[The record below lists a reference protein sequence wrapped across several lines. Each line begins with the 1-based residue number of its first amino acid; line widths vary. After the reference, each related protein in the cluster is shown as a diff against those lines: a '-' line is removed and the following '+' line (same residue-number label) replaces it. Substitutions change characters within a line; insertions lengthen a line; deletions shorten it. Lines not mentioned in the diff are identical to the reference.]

1 MKKDLFVRKMEARLD
16 VELPLSYCEAL
27 LKRGVYTSSTWEILP
42 PEDVHTC
49 RKDGWEGIHSMRGIV
64 VGYDPAGNP
73 LMLLRDP
80 DLERLGDAAWM
91 WDQETRKTTKVAE
104 HFGEL
109 FGITPS
115 LESQA
120 SRLLSTAGKKKA
132 GAAATP
138 VPETEPEQ
146 PAAATERRAH
156 VRRVAEVL
164 LDAVIASGGIELD
177 DDPGDRELAV
187 DATFSTLFAADRDF
201 SERLIKAWIKCAG
214 VAEVFAEEA
223 DVTRAL
229 EAAIASTP
237 GAPKR

>member
-16 VELPLSYCEAL
+16 VELPLSYCQAL
-27 LKRGVYTSSTWEILP
+27 LQRGVFTSSTWEILP

-49 RKDGWEGIHSMRGIV
+49 RKDEWDGIHRMSGIV

-73 LMLLRDP
+73 LMLLEDE

-91 WDQETRKTTKVAE
+91 WDHETRKTTKVAE

-109 FGITPS
+109 FGMKPS

-120 SRLLSTAGKKKA
+120 SRILQTAGKKGK
-132 GAAATP
+132 AAAA
-138 VPETEPEQ
+138 PEAPALQQ
-146 PAAATERRAH
+146 PPAMTERREQ
-156 VRRVAEVL
+156 VRWVAGKL
-164 LDAVIASGGIELD
+164 LDSVIASGGVELD

-187 DATFSTLFAADRDF
+187 DATFSTLFATERDPAPK
-201 SERLIKAWIKCAG
+201 LIAAWIKCAG

-229 EAAIASTP
+229 EAVLTSLRR
-237 GAPKR
+237 K